1 MKEQNRGRLTQLPKH
16 YSSQNTTSDN
26 RFLETTARVVARGL
40 GGNDKKTHILLG
52 GGSVSALINE
62 GKVLLVLDWQLMI
75 CTINQPQTWR
85 DKHTQTLW
93 IQVHNFINSLPQN
106 SSQTLRFI
114 HDSLYGEKHLINIT
128 TETIRLFLPSWEPEG
143 RTSQTAA
150 AVSPHK

>member
-52 GGSVSALINE
+52 GVCLCPDQWGKGAVSVGLTADDLHH
-62 GKVLLVLDWQLMI
+62 
-75 CTINQPQTWR
+75 NQPQTWR

-143 RTSQTAA
+143 RTSQTVA